1 MPRNQISI
9 VQTLLTN
16 VSYTRKTKYRNSTI
30 PRSNSANLF
39 TTIAFTIASGTDSR
53 QVISDRF
60 HAL

>member
-1 MPRNQISI
+1 MPRNQLSI

-16 VSYTRKTKYRNSTI
+16 VSYTGIAKYRNSTI
-30 PRSNSANLF
+30 LRSNSANSF
-39 TTIAFTIASGTDSR
+39 TTISFTIASGTDSR